1 MTQRIETARRALRAT
16 ALALAVAAACVMAA
30 LPAFAAEPGI
40 YTASTVPTYANPATG
55 VIEDSGGA
63 SNQALGESMVTGTT
77 YEKALVEVDS
87 AGNTFVTLRFKLID
101 QIGDMQFEA
110 SSDGGATFAAAERE
124 QMQTDAANN
133 TGDFRFQVP
142 DENAVVRVHMDVT
155 PMGRAVIFFVQL
167 SDLVAG
173 NSDTFVQTVDPSA
186 ATEGDSFDA
195 ASADDGA
202 ATSGDDPGGSAA
214 EEPAPTA
221 DGASTTSGVQE
232 FDADGNDVTGGKNAQ
247 EGLDGATIGIVVG
260 VVVLVAAIAG
270 AVVYVVRI
278 RPQRAREAAAAA
290 AAAGAARDTGLAAE
304 PRGGA
309 GDGAQPKD
317 DGGTHA

>member
-16 ALALAVAAACVMAA
+16 ALALAVAAACLMAA

-40 YTASTVPTYANPATG
+40 YTASTAPAYANPATG

-101 QIGDMQFEA
+101 QIGDMQFEV

-133 TGDFRFQVP
+133 TGDFRFQIP

-155 PMGRAVIFFVQL
+155 PW
-167 SDLVAG
+167 
-173 NSDTFVQTVDPSA
+173 
-186 ATEGDSFDA
+186 
-195 ASADDGA
+195 
-202 ATSGDDPGGSAA
+202 
-214 EEPAPTA
+214 
-221 DGASTTSGVQE
+221 
-232 FDADGNDVTGGKNAQ
+232 
-247 EGLDGATIGIVVG
+247 
-260 VVVLVAAIAG
+260 
-270 AVVYVVRI
+270 
-278 RPQRAREAAAAA
+278 
-290 AAAGAARDTGLAAE
+290 AAR
-304 PRGGA
+304 
-309 GDGAQPKD
+309 
-317 DGGTHA
+317 

>member
-30 LPAFAAEPGI
+30 LPAFAAEPGV
-40 YTASTVPTYANPATG
+40 YTASTVPTYANPVTG

-87 AGNTFVTLRFKLID
+87 ADNTFVTLRFKLID
-101 QIGDMQFEA
+101 QISDMQFEV

-142 DENAVVRVHMDVT
+142 DENVVVRVHMDVT
-155 PMGRAVIFFVQL
+155 PMGRAVIFFVRL

-186 ATEGDSFDA
+186 ATVGDSPDE

-202 ATSGDDPGGSAA
+202 ATSGGDSDGSAA

-232 FDADGNDVTGGKNAQ
+232 FDADGNDVPGGKNAQ

-278 RPQRAREAAAAA
+278 RPQRAHEAAAAA
-290 AAAGAARDTGLAAE
+290 AAAGAARDAAAAE

-309 GDGAQPKD
+309 GDGTQLKD

>member
-16 ALALAVAAACVMAA
+16 ALALAVAAACLMAA
-30 LPAFAAEPGI
+30 VPAFAAEPGI
-40 YTASTVPTYANPATG
+40 YTASTAPAYANPATG

-87 AGNTFVTLRFKLID
+87 SGNTFVTLRFKLID
-101 QIGDMQFEA
+101 QIGDMQFEV
-110 SSDGGATFAAAERE
+110 SSDGGATFAAVERE

-133 TGDFRFQVP
+133 TGDFRFQIP

-173 NSDTFVQTVDPSA
+173 NSDTFIQTGS
-186 ATEGDSFDA
+186 
-195 ASADDGA
+195 
-202 ATSGDDPGGSAA
+202 SAA
-214 EEPAPTA
+214 EEPAPTV

-260 VVVLVAAIAG
+260 VVVLAAVIAG

-290 AAAGAARDTGLAAE
+290 AAAGAAREAGLAAE
-304 PRGGA
+304 PQDGT

-317 DGGTHA
+317 DGGMHA

>member
-16 ALALAVAAACVMAA
+16 ALALAVAVACLMPA

-40 YTASTVPTYANPATG
+40 YTASAVPAYANPATG

-63 SNQALGESMVTGTT
+63 SNQALGESMVAGTT

-101 QIGDMQFEA
+101 QIGDMQFEV
-110 SSDGGATFAAAERE
+110 SSDGGATFAAAEHE
-124 QMQTDAANN
+124 QMQTDAASN

-173 NSDTFVQTVDPSA
+173 NADTFVQTVDPFSA
-186 ATEGDSFDA
+186 AVGDSSDA
-195 ASADDGA
+195 ASADDAA
-202 ATSGDDPGGSAA
+202 ATSGDDPDGSAF
-214 EEPAPTA
+214 EERASTA
-221 DGASTTSGVQE
+221 DGASTTSGVRE

-247 EGLDGATIGIVVG
+247 EGLDGVMIGIVVG
-260 VVVLVAAIAG
+260 VVVLVAVIAG
-270 AVVYVVRI
+270 AIVYVVRI

-290 AAAGAARDTGLAAE
+290 AAAGEARDAGLATE
-304 PRGGA
+304 PRGGTD
-309 GDGAQPKD
+309 DGAQPKN
-317 DGGTHA
+317 DGETHA

>member
-16 ALALAVAAACVMAA
+16 ALALAVAAACLMAA

-40 YTASTVPTYANPATG
+40 YTASTAPAYANPATG

-101 QIGDMQFEA
+101 QIGDMQFEV

-133 TGDFRFQVP
+133 TGDFRFQIP

-173 NSDTFVQTVDPSA
+173 NSDTFIQTVDPSA
-186 ATEGDSFDA
+186 AASDSPGA
-195 ASADDGA
+195 ASADDGS
-202 ATSGDDPGGSAA
+202 ATPGDDSGSSAA

-247 EGLDGATIGIVVG
+247 EGLDGTTIGIVVG
-260 VVVLVAAIAG
+260 VVVLVAVIAG

-290 AAAGAARDTGLAAE
+290 AAAGAAWEAGLAAE
-304 PRGGA
+304 PQGGA

>member
-16 ALALAVAAACVMAA
+16 ALSLAVAAACAMAA
-30 LPAFAAEPGI
+30 LPAFAAEPGV

-101 QIGDMQFEA
+101 QISDMQFEV

-124 QMQTDAANN
+124 QMQTDAADN

-186 ATEGDSFDA
+186 ATVGDSPDA
-195 ASADDGA
+195 ASADDVA
-202 ATSGDDPGGSAA
+202 ATSGGGSGSSAA

-232 FDADGNDVTGGKNAQ
+232 FDADGNDVTGGKNEQ
-247 EGLDGATIGIVVG
+247 ESLDGATIGIVVG

-270 AVVYVVRI
+270 AVVYVMRI

-290 AAAGAARDTGLAAE
+290 AAAGAARDAGLAAE

-309 GDGAQPKD
+309 GDGTQLKD